1 MSTRFC
7 SSVKDIYNIIYC
19 SKNITLL
26 WIWVTVVIVTILQ
39 LGHRPVSQNNARIVT
54 YVFVYYIYLGMAMVT
69 TI

>member
-7 SSVKDIYNIIYC
+7 SSFKDIYNIIYC